1 MTTLSELGDAV
12 DAVSTGAEQLST
24 APHGGLLTGRAT
36 GQFAD
41 AAAWLS
47 SVLPDG
53 ARAPARVRVV
63 RFGFPADAPPPA
75 AGDSDVR
82 DVRATGDDMGAA
94 IALGRDVADDE
105 IERGADL
112 LVVVVGRIG
121 VAAEVVTAVLADA
134 EPVKVL
140 PRGAGLEPSEWMSRA
155 ERVRDGRRSAMA
167 ARNSADE
174 LLGAVGDSD
183 LAAATA
189 FLLRSAGR
197 RTPAVLDGFG
207 ALAAA
212 LLAYDVQTRT
222 GRWYLVA
229 DSTGSPGEELAL
241 SRLGQRALLD
251 LGVGLEDGTAGL
263 LAATVLRCAA
273 EVANP
278 GAA

>member
-1 MTTLSELGDAV
+1 
-12 DAVSTGAEQLST
+12 
-24 APHGGLLTGRAT
+24 
-36 GQFAD
+36 
-41 AAAWLS
+41 
-47 SVLPDG
+47 
-53 ARAPARVRVV
+53 
-63 RFGFPADAPPPA
+63 
-75 AGDSDVR
+75 
-82 DVRATGDDMGAA
+82 
-94 IALGRDVADDE
+94 VADDE